1 MGTKKGGLKGAGG
14 AGLLLAACGG
24 VAVGALSPLLAGNW
38 GHLEVPCKTR
48 GLSAWGEL
56 GMAWGVPIV
65 SPNWVWGHPGAA
77 MGARGSP
84 GKLCLIKS
92 VRAPR
97 GRAAKPIWGRV
108 KPVQCHS
115 IAC

>member
-1 MGTKKGGLKGAGG
+1 MLGVLGCFSSC
-14 AGLLLAACGG
+14 LAACGG
-24 VAVGALSPLLAGNW
+24 VAVGTLSPLLAGNW
-38 GHLEVPCKTR
+38 GHLEVPCKIR

-92 VRAPR
+92 VRAPP
-97 GRAAKPIWGRV
+97 G
-108 KPVQCHS
+108 QS
-115 IAC
+115 S